1 MMADDAKTL
10 VRHHT
15 THHFQQFGVVWRRTC
30 FFLIFMVGTTRPL
43 TS

>member
-15 THHFQQFGVVWRRTC
+15 THHFQQFGVVLGVSREVMLS
-30 FFLIFMVGTTRPL
+30 FDNIIQL
-43 TS
+43 S